1 MSLSD
6 RSSRRVVE
14 QQASPQVRPSEPADR
29 GADDGHHRD
38 HPPRLGRR
46 QLAAIATSLTD
57 RDHAILLSLAELHFL
72 TSRHVERLHF
82 RSPGTSPL
90 AAARASRRAL
100 VRLHGLRLVDRL
112 ERRIGGVRAGSAS
125 HVITLAPLGSR
136 LLAIQSRRRSRQPS
150 TTHLDHVLEVA
161 ELVVRLHEAAS
172 IGRLEHVGYH
182 GEPGCWRT
190 FLAPHGGRSVLKPD
204 LRLSVDAGD
213 HELHWYV
220 EIDRSSEHQPV
231 LRRKNQ
237 TYLDAW
243 REGTETARD
252 GVFPRVCWVV
262 PDQHRQAVIEQVIAS
277 LRPPAGMF
285 HVSTTIQ
292 AIDVLLDH
300 ESGL

>member
-14 QQASPQVRPSEPADR
+14 QPTSLQVRPSEVANR

-38 HPPRLGRR
+38 HPSRLGRR
-46 QLAAIATSLTD
+46 QLAAIAAGLTD
-57 RDHAILLSLAELHFL
+57 RDHAVLLSLAELHFL

-82 RSPGTSPL
+82 GSPTTTPL

-125 HVITLAPLGSR
+125 HVVTLAPLGSR
-136 LLAIQSRRRSRQPS
+136 LLALQNRRRSRQPS

-172 IGRLEHVGYH
+172 AGRLEHVGYQ
-182 GEPGCWRT
+182 GEPACWQT

-204 LRLSVDAGD
+204 LRLSLDAGD

-220 EIDRSSEHQPV
+220 EIDRGSEHQPV

-243 REGTETARD
+243 REGTETTSD

-262 PDQHRQAVIEQVIAS
+262 PDQQRQGVIEQVIAS
-277 LRPPAGMF
+277 LRPPTGMF
-285 HVSTTIQ
+285 QVTTTIQ
-292 AIDVLLDH
+292 AVEVLLDQG
-300 ESGL
+300 SGL